1 MAAPRGRGGSVP
13 IMTRSGRMNST
24 MALQEFRIGGDV
36 ELKIGGLTGDF
47 GTRRPVATG
56 TVDLVATTAQPSS
69 ARATCSEAA

>member
-1 MAAPRGRGGSVP
+1 
-13 IMTRSGRMNST
+13 MTRSGRMNST

-56 TVDLVATTAQPSS
+56 TVDLVATTA
-69 ARATCSEAA
+69 